1 MAGFSK
7 NNEKKIDQVFY
18 ELLRAYGISRKYD
31 EHLMK
36 KEWENVIGQ
45 TIARQTLSLKIDK
58 DILYVGLNSPA
69 LRQELGYARSSII
82 EALNNAVGKDL
93 IRDIVFM

>member
-31 EHLMK
+31 EHLLK
-36 KEWENVIGQ
+36 NEWKNVVGQ
-45 TIARQTLSLKIDK
+45 TIAQQTDALNIDK
-58 DILYVGLNSPA
+58 ETLYVHMKSPS
-69 LRQELGYARSSII
+69 LRQELSYARTDLLAS
-82 EALNNAVGKDL
+82 LNKAVGKEL
-93 IRDIVFM
+93 IRDIVFL

>member
-31 EHLMK
+31 EHRMK
-36 KEWENVIGQ
+36 MEWENVVGQ
-45 TIARQTLSLKIDK
+45 TIARQTISLNIDK
-58 DILYVGLNSPA
+58 DILYVHLNSPS
-69 LRQELGYARSSII
+69 LRQEMGYAKSHIVEMLNQII
-82 EALNNAVGKDL
+82 GKVL

>member
-18 ELLRAYGISRKYD
+18 DLLRAYGISRKYE

-36 KEWENVIGQ
+36 KEWANIVGESIAIQ
-45 TIARQTLSLKIDK
+45 TQSLVIDK
-58 DILYVGLNSPA
+58 EILFVQMKSPS
-69 LRQELGYARSSII
+69 LRQELSYAKGKLLDK
-82 EALNNAVGKDL
+82 LNNSVGKTL
-93 IRDIVFM
+93 IRDIIFR

>member
-31 EHLMK
+31 EHKMK
-36 KEWENVIGQ
+36 NEWENVTGQ
-45 TIARQTLSLKIDK
+45 TIARQTISLNIDK
-58 DILYVGLNSPA
+58 DILYVGLKSAA
-69 LRQELGYARSSII
+69 LRQELAYARSSIV
-82 EALNNAVGKDL
+82 EALNKAVGKEL